1 MLFRRTHP
9 VVQKTNDYNPISS
22 NSERDHV
29 QYKAVA
35 TIAGSSVIPDAG
47 WCVELQGLPQLQDAA
62 AVAGKGGEQLR
73 EEPLAA
79 AHKPEL
85 RPPARTG
92 RLRNGSAG

>member
-1 MLFRRTHP
+1 MSWRATTCGRAF
-9 VVQKTNDYNPISS
+9 K
-22 NSERDHV
+22 SETGAYSDPYPLWRHLE
-29 QYKAVA
+29 
-35 TIAGSSVIPDAG
+35 T
-47 WCVELQGLPQLQDAA
+47 CLGLPQLQDAA